1 MLNLRLR
8 VILKHT
14 LFSRTTKWKYSMW
27 KKVLYE
33 LLTKAL
39 TLFACCRLAGIGA
52 QEPCSFVAAVPSV
65 PPIFLEKADVWPK
78 SIWDEVGSALSLTL
92 VFSFNGTW
100 EWSFCTRISCFTF
113 LSSLSPSYSMFF
125 ICTIMLFSHEVQ
137 FLHVPWGPWNWESE
151 FFKSLSR
158 LYSSNFLIT
167 Y

>member
-14 LFSRTTKWKYSMW
+14 SFSRTTKRKYSVW

-33 LLTKAL
+33 LFTNAL
-39 TLFACCRLAGIGA
+39 TLCMLQVGRQRSARALQLRRGSSL
-52 QEPCSFVAAVPSV
+52 CSSD
-65 PPIFLEKADVWPK
+65 LREKADVWPK
-78 SIWDEVGSALSLTL
+78 SIRDKVGSALSLTL

-100 EWSFCTRISCFTF
+100 EWSFCTRISCFAF
-113 LSSLSPSYSMFF
+113 LSSLSPFYSMFF
-125 ICTIMLFSHEVQ
+125 IYTMLFSHEVQ
-137 FLHVPWGPWNWESE
+137 FLRVPWGPWNGESE

-158 LYSSNFLIT
+158 LYSSHFLIT